1 MSNGNLNPETTLQ
14 QALDR
19 SLVIQEQIDTL
30 LNDPRIFIPSLPT
43 NQRTQIACGLF
54 GLTIDQAW
62 SVTLL
67 FQNKRYGAGLAL
79 TRPVLEACC
88 RGKWIRYHAKVKTI
102 ETFSSNNFPDT
113 RSLIKKTMSGITDLN
128 GGADDFV
135 LNVYRWLSD
144 YTHGGVHMLRMQLS
158 ETGMASEYNFEEVR
172 QALMVSDVMQIQAAS
187 ELLYFARCKSDKY
200 CQSLRGTH
208 AQCERFQADMEKI
221 RHLLK
226 LLETTQ

>member
-1 MSNGNLNPETTLQ
+1 MSDGNLNPETTLQ

-19 SLVIQEQIDTL
+19 SLVIQEQINTL
-30 LNDPRIFIPSLPT
+30 LNDPGLFIPSLPT
-43 NQRTQIACGLF
+43 NKQTQIACGLF

-62 SVTLL
+62 SVTLVL
-67 FQNKRYGAGLAL
+67 QNERYGAALAL

-88 RGKWIRYHAKVKTI
+88 RGKWIRYHAKKRTI

-113 RSLIKKTMSGITDLN
+113 PSLIKKTMSRVAGLN

-144 YTHGGVHMLRMQLS
+144 YTHGGVRMLRMQLS
-158 ETGMASEYNFEEVR
+158 ETGVASEYNLEEVR
-172 QALMVSDVMQIQAAS
+172 KALMVSDVMQIQAAS
-187 ELLYFARCKSDKY
+187 ELLDFARCKNDND

-208 AQCERFQADMEKI
+208 NQCKRFQADMEKI

-226 LLETTQ
+226 LL